1 MTFEEEL
8 AAAFAEVGKQAMP
21 VRFMLSNAEYLGV
34 CRMDTDETPMNEVGY
49 EPKNVLVIVAV
60 REQFG
65 KLPVT
70 WPQGARREILQVLD
84 GPYLGKWVLT
94 DVEGDLAHF
103 TLKCSASE

>member
-21 VRFMLSNAEYLGV
+21 VRFMLSNSEYTGV
-34 CRMDTDETPMNEVGY
+34 ARMDTDETPFNEVGY

-65 KLPVT
+65 HLPVT
-70 WPQGARREILQVLD
+70 WPQGGRREILQVME

-94 DVEGDLAHF
+94 DVAPDLAHF
-103 TLKCSASE
+103 TLKCSASD